1 MLINGKTEYLMF
13 DTGSSIFTITTT
25 KKDAL
30 QTANPRIVDSLSVFS
45 WGKKLTYY
53 GVKTNQPI
61 KFGNKTLNGSLV
73 YYDEQETFQ
82 DFYKF
87 AKIWGLTGNVF
98 FLKNTVI
105 IDYKNKLF
113 GVL

>member
-1 MLINGKTEYLMF
+1 MGFKINK
-13 DTGSSIFTITTT
+13 
-25 KKDAL
+25 
-30 QTANPRIVDSLSVFS
+30 
-45 WGKKLTYY
+45 
-53 GVKTNQPI
+53 PI
-61 KFGNKTLNGSLV
+61 KFGEKVLEGPVV

-82 DFYKF
+82 DFYNF

-105 IDYKNKLF
+105 IDFKNKLF